1 MFFRKKKKSTLI
13 GSAKL
18 EERPILLA
26 DDSFLKCDNFLIGG
40 VSRVSCKKS
49 SDDAKQFICF
59 LLDNNYKFNAFRWSE
74 NGEVIIGCDTC
85 VLDKFEYLSKKKSIG
100 ASGEMTIEEAKDFI
114 TYLVNNN
121 YDFDLHYEAKENK
134 LCLIGKSDMFNDY
147 ECRNED
153 EKKC

>member
-1 MFFRKKKKSTLI
+1 MFFRKKKKSALM

-40 VSRVSCKKS
+40 VSRASCKKS

-74 NGEVIIGCDTC
+74 DGEVIIGCDTC
-85 VLDKFEYLSKKKSIG
+85 VLCFFCIYGNLIN
-100 ASGEMTIEEAKDFI
+100 IFI
-114 TYLVNNN
+114 FVHFSNSTAVHWY
-121 YDFDLHYEAKENK
+121 
-134 LCLIGKSDMFNDY
+134 I
-147 ECRNED
+147 RNQQIHCE
-153 EKKC
+153 